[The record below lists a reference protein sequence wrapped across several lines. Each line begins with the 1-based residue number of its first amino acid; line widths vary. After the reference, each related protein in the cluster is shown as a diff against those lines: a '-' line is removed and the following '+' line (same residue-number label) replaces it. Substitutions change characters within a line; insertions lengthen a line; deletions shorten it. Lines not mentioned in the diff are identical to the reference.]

1 VGPQSEIDVWEQLDY
16 RDEQRRR
23 RSSSID
29 RKFTNGDVRNNFHD
43 EKHSQS
49 FADEALEIEDDSSL
63 LRANVEEPRLRYDV
77 EVVTKLIVYWG
88 TMFFSRD
95 SNRRHWIF
103 ERRYTSSSIS
113 FFGIIWDIGTECMVM
128 LYGCN

>member
-29 RKFTNGDVRNNFHD
+29 RKFTNGDVGNHFHD
-43 EKHSQS
+43 RKHSQS
-49 FADEALEIEDDSSL
+49 YADEALEIEEDSSL
-63 LRANVEEPRLRYDV
+63 LRAKVEEPRLRYDV

-88 TMFFSRD
+88 TRFLVLSSG
-95 SNRRHWIF
+95 SNCRHRIF
-103 ERRYTSSSIS
+103 ERRYTTGCIS
-113 FFGIIWDIGTECMVM
+113 FFGVIWDIGIE
-128 LYGCN
+128 